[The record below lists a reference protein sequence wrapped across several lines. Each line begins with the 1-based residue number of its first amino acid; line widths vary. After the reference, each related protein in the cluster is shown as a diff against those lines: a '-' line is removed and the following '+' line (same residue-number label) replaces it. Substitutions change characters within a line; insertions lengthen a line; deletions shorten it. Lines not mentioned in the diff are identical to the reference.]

1 MVFHYKS
8 FSLIFFLN
16 VSHWRD
22 SRRLYTHSFY
32 QPFDLNPADQPV
44 IRMQLRKIFT
54 EPKFTLILNF
64 RAFKNTHWVY
74 NLEPTVREGQAVSSD
89 SAPSDFA
96 SKHLRQGRQ
105 HLYKIFWTDEVKPP
119 TTSCLAW
126 CLGLVAVFFFLPPS
140 DE

>member
-8 FSLIFFLN
+8 FFYFLFLN

-32 QPFDLNPADQPV
+32 QLFDLNPADQPV

-74 NLEPTVREGQAVSSD
+74 NVEPTVREGQAVAVAVSCD
-89 SAPSDFA
+89 SAPSDSA

-105 HLYKIFWTDEVKPP
+105 NLYEIFWTYEVKPP
-119 TTSCLAW
+119 
-126 CLGLVAVFFFLPPS
+126 
-140 DE
+140 